1 VDSIVPVLAAVL
13 PSLGVGALFWLAMR
27 ALMNAD
33 RSERM
38 AMARM
43 DAAERGRADSDEAE
57 QRES

>member
-1 VDSIVPVLAAVL
+1 MDSIVPVLAAVL
-13 PSLGVGALFWLAMR
+13 PSLGVGVLFWLAMR

-38 AMARM
+38 AMARL
-43 DAAERGRADSDEAE
+43 DAAERRRADSDEAE

>member
-1 VDSIVPVLAAVL
+1 MDSLVPVLAAIV
-13 PSLGVGALFWLAMR
+13 PSLGVGVLFWLAMR

-43 DAAERGRADSDEAE
+43 DAAARAGADADEAE